1 MTPISFNN
9 KALARSVDSLWHH
22 AGGHVMWLPT
32 SFTGVPSSSSWGG
45 NEVWTD
51 GTDIYCASSVA
62 SVTYKLDKN
71 TKTWSQVDVG
81 FSWATTLHYSVFH
94 DGNITYA
101 CLNGGTYPQVYVF
114 DKSTKKFTTHYQQD
128 YPTSAAEVWY
138 NGGDIYHS
146 ANTGVVGDPA
156 HNLKWNRSTHKWEV
170 VSMSCNPS
178 MSGPH
183 GLLGNAVW
191 NYNNNSYVGDWDN
204 DGNFLR
210 LYKFNHS
217 TSTWNETSW
226 SGFCAV
232 TGIDIWNDYDG
243 NMIYSNGTVQ
253 YKMNTSNNKWEP
265 YNRWYVMPAPNRGRY
280 VWSDGDGIYWSVN
293 NANVSPV
300 NYVLVR

>member
-1 MTPISFNN
+1 MTPISFNS
-9 KALARSVDSLWHH
+9 KALERNVDSKWYH
-22 AGGHVMWLPT
+22 AGGHAMWLPT
-32 SFTGVPSSSSWGG
+32 SFTGVPSSSGWGG

-81 FSWATTLHYSVFH
+81 FSWETTLHYSVFH

-128 YPTSAAEVWY
+128 YQTYTSDMWY
-138 NGGDIYHS
+138 NGGDIYFS
-146 ANTGVVGDPA
+146 MNTGVVDDPA
-156 HNLKWNRSTHKWEV
+156 HNLKWNRSTHKWEPV
-170 VSMSCNPS
+170 PMSFNPS
-178 MSGPH
+178 LH
-183 GLLGNAVW
+183 GTYGLVGSAVW
-191 NYNNNSYVGDWDN
+191 NYKGDSYVGDWDS

-265 YNRWYVMPAPNRGRY
+265 YNRWYVMPAPNSGRY